1 MLLLL
6 LLLCCSHLAPVV
18 GPAAELHL
26 AVLVVEGEPG
36 DVYLAGG
43 LEDAGRYVGAA
54 PRTRQHHI
62 GRVRAVKG
70 FVGTATISHKN
81 KTKYF
86 CIGGGELYV
95 FYCFLRRRRRRK
107 GPNTQ

>member
-1 MLLLL
+1 MLLLLL

-81 KTKYF
+81 KTKFIYESAVANCMCF
-86 CIGGGELYV
+86 TV
-95 FYCFLRRRRRRK
+95 F
-107 GPNTQ
+107 